1 MENCNH
7 LCFVIALQQYLA
19 DRSEQMEQQNPVN
32 QFTPRMSQ
40 ALRLINTTGR
50 HIYLTGKAGTG
61 KTTFLRSL
69 PQHTYKQHIIVA
81 PTGIAAL
88 NAGGTTIHSQFL
100 LPFGM
105 FIPDRNYAE
114 PPTENASWYTETVLA
129 KRHPLNRVRRQV
141 LRTIDLLI
149 IDEVSMLRADLL
161 DAIDY
166 RLRSARNNFAQRFGG
181 VQLLLI
187 GDLYQLPPVVKK
199 EEEQKLQQFYR
210 TNWFFESKALQQDG
224 FSYVELDK
232 IFRQRDGIF
241 IDLLNNLRHNC
252 PTRKDIDTLNEFYR
266 TPEMVR
272 ELREVITLTTHN
284 FKADELNRR
293 ALDAL
298 PSDSRFFD
306 AEIRDDFPE
315 GMYPVPARL
324 ELKVGA
330 QIMFIRNDSEA
341 GIYFNGKLATVSEI
355 TGASIVVVMAGTD
368 TRYTLQ
374 KVTWENKKYAISEI
388 TNELEEKVTG
398 TFSQYPVK
406 LAWAITVHKS
416 QGLTF
421 EKAIIDVGAAFADGQ
436 VYVALSRLRAIDGLI
451 LRTKIDPS
459 VVSTDRLIVS
469 FDEYHN
475 KPELLEAEI
484 LQRQKKYLIELAGK
498 TFDFQPLT
506 RELSYL
512 IKSAT
517 AEATLSDKTMH
528 DIPHQIADAINAE
541 TSNTIKYREQ
551 LRGLVESDRPEEF
564 LIRLSKGAAY
574 YQSLL
579 LEQRKLL
586 VKHIKIA
593 AQSKRGRGYLNG
605 LKDLEQLLRHY
616 WMQVAKVCSL
626 GDSIVNGHDNFDF
639 SALQQAEEE
648 AQTALAMALAEVP
661 LRKKERKKSK
671 KKRSL
676 SQSEAILEMIRK
688 GMTIDE
694 TAARLNMPL
703 STIGNDLVES
713 VEQGQVLVRDLLTQE
728 AIDEITAAIA
738 LMDDDLEIS
747 SLHTQLRG
755 KYAEWMLRSVV
766 ADLVS
771 RHNLR

>member
-1 MENCNH
+1 
-7 LCFVIALQQYLA
+7 
-19 DRSEQMEQQNPVN
+19 MEQQNPVN
-32 QFTPRMSQ
+32 QFTSRMSQ

-129 KRHPLNRVRRQV
+129 KRHPLNRVRKQV

-166 RLRSARNNFAQRFGG
+166 RMRAARNNFAQRFGG
-181 VQLLLI
+181 AQLLLI

-199 EEEQKLQQFYR
+199 EEEQKLQQYYR

-232 IFRQRDGIF
+232 IFRQRDSIF

-252 PTRKDIDTLNEFYR
+252 PTRTDIDTLNGFYR
-266 TPEMVR
+266 APELVR

-284 FKADELNRR
+284 YKADELNRR

-298 PSDSRFFD
+298 RSDSRFFD
-306 AEIRDDFPE
+306 AEICDDFPE
-315 GMYPVPARL
+315 SMYPVPARL

-330 QIMFIRNDSEA
+330 QIMFIRNDSE
-341 GIYFNGKLATVSEI
+341 GGMYFNGKLATVSEI
-355 TGASIVVVMAGTD
+355 NGDSVVVVMAGTN
-368 TRYTLQ
+368 TPYTLQ
-374 KVTWENKKYAISEI
+374 KVIWENKKYAISES
-388 TNELEEKVTG
+388 TNELEEEVTG

-436 VYVALSRLRAIDGLI
+436 VYVALSRLRSIDGLI

-475 KPELLEAEI
+475 KPDLLEDEI
-484 LQRQKKYLIELAGK
+484 RQRQKRYLVELSLR

-506 RELSYL
+506 RELAYL
-512 IKSAT
+512 IKSAS

-541 TSNTIKYREQ
+541 SANTLKYREQ
-551 LRGLVESDRPEEF
+551 LRGLVGADRLEEF
-564 LIRLSKGAAY
+564 IIRLSKGAAY

-586 VKHIKIA
+586 VKHIRIA
-593 AQSKRGRGYLNG
+593 AQAGRGRRYMND

-626 GDSIVNGHDNFDF
+626 GDSIVNGHDSFDF
-639 SALQQAEEE
+639 AALRQAEEE
-648 AQTALAMALAEVP
+648 AQAALDMALAEVP
-661 LRKKERKKSK
+661 IKKKEKKKSK
-671 KKRSL
+671 KERSL

-688 GMTIDE
+688 GMTVEE
-694 TAARLNMPL
+694 TAARLNAPL
-703 STIGNDLVES
+703 STLGNTLVES
-713 VEQGQVLVRDLLTQE
+713 VEQGRLTVRELIPQE
-728 AIDEITAAIA
+728 VIDEITAAIA
-738 LMDDDLEIS
+738 QMDDDPEIS
-747 SLHTQLRG
+747 ILHHQLRG
-755 KYAEWMLRSVV
+755 KYAEWMLRSVI
-766 ADLVS
+766 AELVS